1 MNILIFRTLLTVA
14 AGLLASCSL
23 QSATPPKTTFQFGAS
38 RPAMT
43 AANPRYGSLRVA
55 DFRAPQANR
64 SANLIYRETDQ
75 RFVAD
80 PYRVFLAPPAT
91 LMAERTRAWL
101 AASSLFRAVL
111 PAGSLMRAETE
122 LEVEITELYA
132 DVREPK
138 HPAAVLAL
146 RAWFSDDNGAS
157 LRSEWRFARRIALK
171 QADAASVVAGFDQAL
186 EAALTDMEA
195 KLAGQ

>member
-1 MNILIFRTLLTVA
+1 MNPPTSRLLLA
-14 AGLLASCSL
+14 AAAWLLASCSL

-38 RPAMT
+38 RPAMA
-43 AANPRYGSLRVA
+43 AANPRQGSLRIA

-91 LMAERTRAWL
+91 LMAERTRAWF
-101 AASSLFRAVL
+101 AASGLFRAVL
-111 PAGSLMRAETE
+111 PAGSLQKAETE
-122 LEVEITELYA
+122 LEVEIAELYA

-146 RAWFSDDNGAS
+146 RAWVTDSNGAA

-186 EAALTDMEA
+186 EAALTDLEA